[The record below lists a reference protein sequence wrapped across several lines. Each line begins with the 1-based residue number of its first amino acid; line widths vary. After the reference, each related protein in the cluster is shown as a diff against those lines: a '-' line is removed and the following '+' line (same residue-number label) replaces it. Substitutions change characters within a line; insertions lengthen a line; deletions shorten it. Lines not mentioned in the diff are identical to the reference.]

1 MAQFKDITTK
11 DILKNLAKELS
22 IYILNLDIDE
32 QIELIDKEFTR
43 VEKREADLL
52 FKSGKKIIH
61 IEIQNNYH
69 PSMAERMLR
78 YYSDILLDYKSYN
91 IYQFVI
97 YIGQEDVKM
106 RNTIIRDD
114 ISYRYRLIDMRDIP
128 CQKFLESNNPSAIS
142 LSILCDFGDRDKQEV
157 VNTIIKRLIESCS
170 DSIEFHKH
178 LKIIEILSSN
188 RDLEEKVKKGE
199 TMLSVDIERMP
210 SYQIGLEHGMER
222 GMERG
227 IEKGREKG
235 REEGREEAKIEDA
248 KKMIMIGLDIE
259 TIHKVTDLPIEKIK
273 KLNENR

>member
-1 MAQFKDITTK
+1 MAQTKDITTK
-11 DILKNLAKELS
+11 EILKNLARELS
-22 IYILNLDIDE
+22 VYILNLDIDE

-43 VEKREADLL
+43 VEKRDADLL

-69 PSMAERMLR
+69 PDMAKRMHR
-78 YYSDILLDYKSYN
+78 YYSDILFDYEEYD

-97 YIGQEDVKM
+97 YIGQENVKM
-106 RNTIIRDD
+106 RDSIVRDK
-114 ISYRYRLIDMRDIP
+114 ISYSYTLIDMRDIP

-157 VNTIIKRLIESCS
+157 VNTIIKKLIESCS

-188 RDLEEKVKKGE
+188 RDLEEKVKEGE
-199 TMLSVDIERMP
+199 KMLSVDIKRMP
-210 SYQIGLEHGMER
+210 SYQIGLEEGMEK
-222 GMERG
+222 GMEKAL
-227 IEKGREKG
+227 IEN
-235 REEGREEAKIEDA
+235 A

-259 TIHKVTDLPIEKIK
+259 TIHKVTELPIDKIK
-273 KLNENR
+273 ELTKYKRKSS

>member
-1 MAQFKDITTK
+1 MAQTKDITTK
-11 DILKNLAKELS
+11 EILKNLAKELS
-22 IYILNLDIDE
+22 IHILNLDIDE

-43 VEKREADLL
+43 VEKRDADLL

-69 PSMAERMLR
+69 SSMAERMLR
-78 YYSDILLDYKSYN
+78 YYSDILLDYREYD

-106 RNTIIRDD
+106 RDSIVRDK
-114 ISYRYRLIDMRDIP
+114 ISYSYNLIDMRDIP

-188 RDLEEKVKKGE
+188 RDLEEKVKEGE
-199 TMLSVDIERMP
+199 KMLVVDIERMP
-210 SYQIGLEHGMER
+210 SYQIGLEQGMEQ
-222 GMERG
+222 G
-227 IEKGREKG
+227 IEKGIEKG
-235 REEGREEAKIEDA
+235 VEKGKKEAQIEIA
-248 KKMIMIGLDIE
+248 KNLLDVLDNE
-259 TIHKVTDLPIEKIK
+259 TISQKTGLRQS
-273 KLNENR
+273 LTFYFS